1 MTSGASSNGP
11 AIAVVLPCDE
21 RFATI
26 SDVLGHVRAQ
36 TVRAVTEVVVVTP
49 SGRAPEI
56 PPEAVAPF
64 HSVQVISH
72 GPTFGHA
79 RAEGV
84 RRAHAPIVLVGETHS
99 YPHPTALEALIEAH
113 RGPWAGVMMGM
124 ENANPGPLSWANL
137 AMDYGTWVGGAPRA
151 TSWLPTHNTAFKRDA
166 LLPLGDR
173 LDGLLD
179 LGSNALSPELTARG
193 HRLRFEP
200 AAETLH
206 INVSSY
212 RSCAHHRLVGG
223 RMYAGRRSSSWSVAR
238 RVLYVAGAPLLPLVR
253 LPRVLRDLRRARM
266 APGELRHTLP
276 SLVFS
281 LVFSAAGEA
290 AGYAFGPGRARPELV
305 ADVEIHRDRHTR
317 PGDLPV
323 PLARHV
329 P

>member
-1 MTSGASSNGP
+1 VTSAASPNGP
-11 AIAVVLPCDE
+11 AITVVLPCDE

-26 SDVLGHVRAQ
+26 ADVLGHVRAQ
-36 TVRAVTEVVVVTP
+36 TIRAAVEVVVVTP
-49 SGRAPEI
+49 AGRAPEL

-72 GPTFGHA
+72 GATFGSA

-99 YPHPTALEALIEAH
+99 YPHPTALEALTEAH

-137 AMDYGTWVGGAPRA
+137 AMDYGTWVGGEPRV

-166 LLPLGDR
+166 LLALDDR

-179 LGSNALSPELTARG
+179 LGSNALSPELSARG

-223 RMYAGRRSSSWSVAR
+223 RMYAGRRSRSWSGPR
-238 RVLYVAGAPLLPLVR
+238 RALYVAGSPLLPLVR

-266 APGELRHTLP
+266 TPGELRHTVP
-276 SLVFS
+276 SLLFS

-290 AGYAFGPGRARPELV
+290 AGYAFGPGPARPELV

-317 PGDLPV
+317 AGDLPV
-323 PLARHV
+323 PLSRHV